1 MSQPLFGRQGSAKVD
16 KFLSDISIR
25 YSNLDYVF
33 PHVLPMVKVKEK
45 TGLIPKYGKET
56 LRILGKVVTGV
67 YLSGTLRAP
76 GARAKGV
83 EFTYNQGQ
91 YICAEHSLEK
101 DIPWDYYKNVD
112 SPYEPTRDATAAV
125 KDLLQL
131 EQEFALATVL
141 ANITTIGNSSPTYKW
156 DNAAQGTPVTD
167 LENAVK
173 SIQLATGRTPNVL
186 VLSLDAF
193 WALKNHPQFRDQI
206 KYTNGGQVS
215 NEDAYGALKT
225 LLNVKEVYVGTAIFN
240 NAAVG
245 EADNIQ
251 PIWSKNAYLF
261 YRTPSATIMEPT
273 FGATFCDVPDV
284 VDGWPEVDHKRDMIR
299 DSVSYDQNI
308 IEPKCGFRIAA
319 LS

>member
-141 ANITTIGNSSPTYKW
+141 ANISTIGNATPAYKW
-156 DNAAQGTPVTD
+156 DNASQGTPVTD

-173 SIQLATGRTPNVL
+173 A
-186 VLSLDAF
+186 
-193 WALKNHPQFRDQI
+193 
-206 KYTNGGQVS
+206 GQVQQYMDS
-215 NEDAYGALKT
+215 HKKAVEEMNDARELKIEKSGIYQGK
-225 LLNVKEVYVGTAIFN
+225 LDDWKKKNKKDLV
-240 NAAVG
+240 
-245 EADNIQ
+245 DN
-251 PIWSKNAYLF
+251 L
-261 YRTPSATIMEPT
+261 
-273 FGATFCDVPDV
+273 
-284 VDGWPEVDHKRDMIR
+284 
-299 DSVSYDQNI
+299 
-308 IEPKCGFRIAA
+308 
-319 LS
+319 